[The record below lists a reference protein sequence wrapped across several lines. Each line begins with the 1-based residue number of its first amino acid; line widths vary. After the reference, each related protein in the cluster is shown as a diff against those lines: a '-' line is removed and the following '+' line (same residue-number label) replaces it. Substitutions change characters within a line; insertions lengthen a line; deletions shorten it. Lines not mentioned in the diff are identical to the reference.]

1 MENGIQLTY
10 FGSWV
15 SLGWETTWDGDWRIE
30 CSNGGIHWDKNL
42 EISSGEPRTSAEE
55 GLISMPVED
64 RHYSL
69 YEFAESISKNMQPE
83 TSGRD
88 NIKSLA
94 MVVAA
99 LESAKRNK
107 EVTVKGFL

>member
-1 MENGIQLTY
+1 
-10 FGSWV
+10 
-15 SLGWETTWDGDWRIE
+15 
-30 CSNGGIHWDKNL
+30 
-42 EISSGEPRTSAEE
+42 
-55 GLISMPVED
+55 MPVED
-64 RHYSL
+64 RNYSL
-69 YEFAESISKNMQPE
+69 YEFAESISKNRQPE

-107 EVTVKGFL
+107 EVTVKNFL